1 MSRFGKVIKHTAH
14 TASLTFIP
22 FLIQKS
28 NEKKYKDTE
37 DLNKAANV
45 DQFFFYDD
53 VVRVPGG
60 DVDEDTQQFWERT
73 IAVRQGIEKKSTETQ
88 TNISKIKEEIYNMR
102 SQTEQMY
109 ESCQCFASAV
119 DRTSYVFSEDF
130 YLKAY

>member
-1 MSRFGKVIKHTAH
+1 MSRFGKAIKHTA
-14 TASLTFIP
+14 SFTFIP
-22 FLIQKS
+22 FLTQKL

-37 DLNKAANV
+37 EVEKAANI

-73 IAVRQGIEKKSTETQ
+73 LAVRQGIEKKSTETQ

-102 SQTEQMY
+102 SQTEEMY
-109 ESCQCFASAV
+109 ESCQCFVSAV

-130 YLKAY
+130 YLKAC

>member
-1 MSRFGKVIKHTAH
+1 MSRVGRVIRN

-22 FLIQKS
+22 FLTQKL
-28 NEKKYKDTE
+28 NEKKYKETVE
-37 DLNKAANV
+37 EPSTANV
-45 DQFFFYDD
+45 DQFYFYDD

-60 DVDEDTQQFWERT
+60 EEDEDTQLFWKQTVAMRK
-73 IAVRQGIEKKSTETQ
+73 GIEKKSNETL

-102 SQTEQMY
+102 SQTEEMY
-109 ESCQCFASAV
+109 ESCQCFVTAV